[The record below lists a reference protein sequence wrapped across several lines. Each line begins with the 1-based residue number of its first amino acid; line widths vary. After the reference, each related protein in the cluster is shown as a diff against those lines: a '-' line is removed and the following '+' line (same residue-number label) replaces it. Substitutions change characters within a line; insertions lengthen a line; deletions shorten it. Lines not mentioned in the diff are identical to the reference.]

1 MSTGLDTVKQFRNI
15 HKIPIMQNKGNINEM
30 IYKDYLYSNGDLF
43 KIDSILKQLK
53 LVTVKMLRTKDS
65 LNEAKNLMPI

>member
-30 IYKDYLYSNGDLF
+30 IYKDYLSNGDLF

-53 LVTVKMLRTKDS
+53 LVTVKCYAL
-65 LNEAKNLMPI
+65 

>member
-1 MSTGLDTVKQFRNI
+1 
-15 HKIPIMQNKGNINEM
+15 M

-43 KIDSILKQLK
+43 KIDSDFEKQ
-53 LVTVKMLRTKDS
+53 LVTVKMLRTIKDS